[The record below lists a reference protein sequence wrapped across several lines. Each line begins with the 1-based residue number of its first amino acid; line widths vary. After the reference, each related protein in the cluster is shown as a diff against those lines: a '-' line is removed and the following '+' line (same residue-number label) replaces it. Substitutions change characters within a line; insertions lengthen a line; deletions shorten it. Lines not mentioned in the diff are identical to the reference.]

1 MSTAPG
7 RTKHAEAIL
16 GPKLHSRLSQTK
28 VLVVGAGG
36 IGCELLKTIVLT
48 GFTQITLLDLDTID
62 LSNLNRQFLFRTKD
76 VKKPKS
82 ITAARA
88 ASSFNP
94 NAKIT
99 PIFGNIKDEEYDV
112 NWFKGFGVVLNA
124 LDNLDARRHVNK
136 MCMAAGVPL
145 VESGTAGY
153 LGQVQPLVKDAT
165 ECFDCI
171 PKPTPK
177 SFPVCTIR
185 STPSQPIHCIVW
197 SKSYL
202 MGQLFGTDEE
212 AGAGTSELDEAE
224 KNGENAEEIAKLRQ
238 EARSFARVRAAIR
251 SYNVNSPEDPAKI
264 AFEKV
269 FKADIENLLSM
280 SDMWKHRAPP
290 VPLDYDTIINGSF
303 VGVDSS
309 QALNGTTG
317 ASGQTNGSKVVMKDQ
332 KKLTLKENLELF
344 VSSVHSLSARL
355 SSNEVQTIEFDK
367 DDEDT
372 LDFVTAASNLRSAAY
387 GIEGKSKWEVK
398 EMAGNIIPAI
408 ATTNA
413 IIAGLIVLQALNL
426 LRASL
431 SSPSPSPSASA
442 SSSSQDALHDPGTQS
457 KVDYSSLRN
466 VHIQIKPSVPLSS
479 VKLSSPNPNC
489 GICRDT
495 YTLVNCDRTRT
506 TLRDIVHGVLGW
518 SKQKANGNSQLNGQG
533 NDVADN
539 DEEGDREISVYEDKR
554 ILADPDWDDNLDR
567 TLESLNVG
575 RGKFISIVH
584 EDGAWETVQVGI
596 GELPPTHP
604 PNADPYILPSPLPKL
619 VKKPKSK
626 QSVPPST
633 PPPRTSLKRSLPVD
647 NDNDDVLVIDD
658 GENDGK
664 KAGARDTNGEPAAK
678 KAKMSNDG
686 AGNAKNSANATG
698 LTSPRKKRQL
708 EEDGLVMMDGPGEG
722 GMDEDEDVIIIDED

>member
-290 VPLDYDTIINGSF
+290 VPLAYDTIINGSF

-387 GIEGKSKWEVK
+387 GIEGKTKWEVK

-431 SSPSPSPSASA
+431 SSPSPSASA
-442 SSSSQDALHDPGTQS
+442 SSSSQDALHDPGTQP

-575 RGKFISIVH
+575 RGKFVSIVH
-584 EDGAWETVQVGI
+584 EDGGWETVQVGI

-633 PPPRTSLKRSLPVD
+633 PPPRTSLKRSLP
-647 NDNDDVLVIDD
+647 
-658 GENDGK
+658 
-664 KAGARDTNGEPAAK
+664 PAAK